1 MMPCANIW
9 KTEPFSPASVSV
21 AAPSMTTPMCETDE

>member
-1 MMPCANIW
+1 MIPCANIW
-9 KTEPFSPASVSV
+9 NTEPFSPFSVSV

>member
-9 KTEPFSPASVSV
+9 KTEPLSPTSVSV